1 MPRSAVVLVPRE
13 AKRPEN
19 FDAPQFWR
27 VFHVI
32 EWVTKDWAEPF
43 DLSDLVHAYKLQV
56 TKNNRCTATLKRS
69 HPPLVER
76 AGKVNDRGWKSRY
89 VFVDKESLGE
99 DANWLRYG
107 WRNREVDVG
116 VATPGRKSLRR
127 VEVVLSILKKDQ
139 NFVHPIVAD
148 NSGSQS
154 EVSKKRKQTLSSD
167 KDVRVLDT
175 KPLQIRTLPR
185 SKEIPP
191 KAPKEHDYALKVPAD
206 FLSGDT
212 MSSSLWPTVERLLF
226 PAVAIGQND
235 SSGRSSVKLCHFSL
249 ISSGSFGDTNGLC
262 TTITTVRGQLRT
274 AEGEV
279 TELEATVEEVR
290 EDATNPKCL
299 DQLTARAKLL
309 KRFLAD
315 RLTKEDTKAELDIYF
330 SSVGT
335 EADLAFEVE
344 DTGDDGRSTAESTEV
359 VTGGASGVKDAEAV
373 VGDGVPVEDA

>member
-1 MPRSAVVLVPRE
+1 MN
-13 AKRPEN
+13 N
-19 FDAPQFWR
+19 FEYNEYESLELRVECPWSVDAPQFWR

-148 NSGSQS
+148 NSGVDAEEEEEQEDSDNDMALGSQS

-279 TELEATVEEVR
+279 
-290 EDATNPKCL
+290 
-299 DQLTARAKLL
+299 AKL
-309 KRFLAD
+309 K
-315 RLTKEDTKAELDIYF
+315 K
-330 SSVGT
+330 
-335 EADLAFEVE
+335 DLEE
-344 DTGDDGRSTAESTEV
+344 RS
-359 VTGGASGVKDAEAV
+359 K
-373 VGDGVPVEDA
+373 